1 MPTTPNLA
9 EIEATVVRLEARLR
23 RSLHPR
29 TLELLAIYD
38 QLDRQFVADLADAR
52 DLALS
57 RGAALML
64 IKFFDA
70 GNGSAPASL
79 S

>member
-1 MPTTPNLA
+1 MADKPEIA

-23 RSLHPR
+23 QSERPQ

-38 QLDRQFVADLADAR
+38 QLDRQLVADLADRR

-64 IKFFDA
+64 IKLFDA
-70 GNGSAPASL
+70 DDGPAPGRL

>member
-1 MPTTPNLA
+1 MPSTPDLA
-9 EIEATVVRLEARLR
+9 EIEATVKRLEARLR
-23 RSLHPR
+23 QSVRPQ

-38 QLDRQFVADLADAR
+38 QLERQFVADLADAR

-64 IKFFDA
+64 IKLFDA
-70 GNGSAPASL
+70 GNGPAPASL

>member
-1 MPTTPNLA
+1 MADKPDIA
-9 EIEATVVRLEARLR
+9 EIEATVGRLEARLR
-23 RSLHPR
+23 QSVRPQ
-29 TLELLAIYD
+29 TLELLGIYD
-38 QLDRQFVADLADAR
+38 QLDRQFVADLADCR

-70 GNGSAPASL
+70 GDGPAPRPL